1 MQNVEKNNLYDILV
15 CPKSHSNLY
24 HVSEDGNEYLKNDN
38 NKYLIKEGVPVLISD
53 NNYAEKDIKFKN
65 SIQNFWNSGWDKRSK
80 EYDHDFLYDLTHDEF
95 FDRVKKRYEHE
106 QSKGAG
112 IGGYQSNELKMEN
125 LKDKISLIIGPGCGE
140 EAIEVHLLNKSKVV
154 GVDISFNSA
163 FLTNK
168 LLKNLDG
175 NSGVGIQGDSRY
187 LPIKSNSIDFVFSH
201 GVIHHSPNINQ
212 SINQIYR
219 VLKPKGFFCVG
230 LYNKYGLVWI
240 KFLLNAYLK
249 GNWSLKK
256 LENYINSQT
265 EKAWITK
272 NKINPYTKLFT
283 KSQCEEMFKLFNN
296 VKVRT
301 GNFKT
306 PNNLLL
312 KFFKL
317 FENSKFL
324 SKFGS
329 MNYISGTKF

>member
-1 MQNVEKNNLYDILV
+1 MKNIEINNLFDILA
-15 CPKSHSNLY
+15 CPISNTSLE
-24 HVSEDGNEYLKNDN
+24 VASEAGNKFLKNDN
-38 NKYLIKEGVPVLISD
+38 NKYLIKEGVPILMSD

-80 EYDHDFLYDLTHDEF
+80 ENDHNFLYDLTHDEF
-95 FDRVKKRYEHE
+95 FNRIKKNYEHQ
-106 QSKGAG
+106 QSRGIG

-140 EAIEVHLLNKSKVV
+140 EAMEINLLTKSKVI

-168 LLKNLDG
+168 LFKNFHS
-175 NSGVGIQGDSRY
+175 NSGLGIQGDSRF

-201 GVIHHSPNINQ
+201 GVIHHSPNISQ
-212 SINQIYR
+212 SIDEIYR

-240 KFLLNAYLK
+240 KFLLYAYIK
-249 GNWSLKK
+249 GNWSLNK
-256 LENYINSQT
+256 LEKYVSSQT
-265 EKAWITK
+265 EKAWITED
-272 NKINPYTKLFT
+272 KINPYTKLFT
-283 KSQCEEMFKLFNN
+283 KSECEEMFKLFNN

-312 KFFKL
+312 KFLKL

-329 MNYISGTKF
+329 MNYISGTKI

>member
-1 MQNVEKNNLYDILV
+1 MQSSETNNLFNILA
-15 CPKSHSNLY
+15 CPISNSGLDL
-24 HVSEDGNEYLKNDN
+24 VSEGGNKYLKHKNS
-38 NKYLIKEGVPVLISD
+38 KYLIKEGVPILMSD
-53 NNYAEKDIKFKN
+53 KNYAEKDIVFKN
-65 SIQNFWNSGWDKRSK
+65 SIQNFWNSGWNKRSK
-80 EYDHDFLYDLTHDEF
+80 ENDHDFLYDLNHEDF
-95 FDRVKKRYEHE
+95 FNRIKKRYEHE
-106 QSKGAG
+106 QSRGIG

-140 EAIEVHLLNKSKVV
+140 EAIEVNLLTKSKVV

-168 LLKNLDG
+168 LFKNLDS
-175 NSGVGIQGDSRY
+175 NSGLGIQGDSRF

-201 GVIHHSPNINQ
+201 GVIHHSPNIIQ
-212 SINQIYR
+212 SINEIHR

-230 LYNKYGLVWI
+230 LYNKHGLVWI
-240 KFLLNAYLK
+240 KFLLNALLK
-249 GNWSLKK
+249 GNWSLKRM
-256 LENYINSQT
+256 ERYISSQT
-265 EKAWITK
+265 EKAWITED
-272 NKINPYTKLFT
+272 NTNPYTKLFS
-283 KSQCEEMFKLFNN
+283 KSECEKMFKLFNN

-312 KFFKL
+312 KFLKL

-329 MNYISGTKF
+329 MNYISGTKI